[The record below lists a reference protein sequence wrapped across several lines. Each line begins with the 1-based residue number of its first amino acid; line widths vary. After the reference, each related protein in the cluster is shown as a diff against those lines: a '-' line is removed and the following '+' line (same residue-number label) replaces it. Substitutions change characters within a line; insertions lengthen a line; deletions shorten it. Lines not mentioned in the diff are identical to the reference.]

1 MESIPSAPS
10 GPSEITINSPV
21 VSYNYAKLTDEKE
34 FKRNLAARIYSN
46 SGFTSIETGKPI
58 DANTIAKDAI
68 NKANIFWEALPDSWK
83 EE

>member
-21 VSYNYAKLTDEKE
+21 ISYNYAKLTDEKE

-68 NKANIFWEALPDSWK
+68 NKANIFWDALPDSWK
-83 EE
+83 KE